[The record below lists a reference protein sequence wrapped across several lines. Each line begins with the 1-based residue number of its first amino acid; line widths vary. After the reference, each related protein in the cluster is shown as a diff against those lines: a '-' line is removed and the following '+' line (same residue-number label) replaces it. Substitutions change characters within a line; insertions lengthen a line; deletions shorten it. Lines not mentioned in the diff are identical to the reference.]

1 MASHAPRRQI
11 GLFLIAV
18 ILPSAV
24 LVALGVRM
32 IGQERELAEK
42 RLADDRRRAVAQIR
56 QDLLAKL
63 ETIKF
68 EELTALADR
77 EAGGPSRSY
86 VNPAVALV
94 ALIEDD
100 QVVLPWEAGNTVQT
114 ARTQLADAAFASL
127 IRQGQRAEL
136 RAGDFSSSIEL
147 YSRAVEAARYPT
159 QSGYARLLL
168 ARALSSAGRD
178 REARAHYRRL
188 LALPSG
194 VTDEHGIP
202 LGLYAAAR
210 LLDAKRD
217 HQLVLDRLAG
227 EIEPPAW
234 LAPTTAYML
243 RDLVSALIET
253 APDSAMRSEASG
265 VLNRVLGEIYL
276 TEQALALQRDFPT
289 LGLGDAAAENG
300 TAEPSWVPFR
310 GGEWLVSATSSLG
323 TLPEAVVAVTAPAIF
338 ASLGESEAWSTGQLG
353 EVSVLT
359 NGDGAGELLGARLP
373 GLEVVFPSGG
383 DGARG
388 SEWGLQRSFYMIA
401 LLLVLSV
408 TLFGAY
414 LLWRDVRRELRLV
427 DLRSQFVSSVSH
439 ELKTPLTGIRM
450 FAETLR
456 TKESPDSK
464 MQAEYLDTIVGESER
479 LTRLLNNVLDLSKIE
494 QQQKIYH
501 PEPVSLA
508 AVAQRA
514 SEAMHYPLAQDGFT
528 LHVETENDL
537 PPVSVDP
544 DALEQAIL
552 NLLTNAM
559 KYSGESRTIDLRLRA
574 EDGDAVIEVTD
585 RGVGIPAEEQGRVT
599 EKFYRVPTPENQRIP
614 GTGLG
619 LTLVEHMVKA
629 HGGDLRVRSAVG
641 EGSTFAIHLPLE
653 REE

>member
-1 MASHAPRRQI
+1 MVSHAPRRQI
-11 GLFLIAV
+11 GLFLIAI

-63 ETIKF
+63 ETIKL
-68 EELTALADR
+68 EELTAPTDR

-94 ALIEDD
+94 ALIKDG
-100 QVVLPWEAGNTVQT
+100 QLVLPWEAGNTVQT
-114 ARTQLADAAFASL
+114 ARTQLADAAFARL
-127 IRQGQRAEL
+127 IRQGQRAEFGA
-136 RAGDFSSSIEL
+136 REFSSSIEL
-147 YSRAVEAARYPT
+147 YSRAVEAARHPT

-168 ARALSSAGRD
+168 ARALSSAERD
-178 REARAHYRRL
+178 REARAQYRRL

-194 VTDEHGIP
+194 VTDEYGIP

-234 LAPTTAYML
+234 LAPATAYML

-253 APDSAMRSEASG
+253 AQDSAMRSEARD
-265 VLNRVLGEIYL
+265 VLNRVLGEIHL
-276 TEQALALQRDFPT
+276 TEQVLALQRDFPR
-289 LGLGDAAAENG
+289 LGLGYAAAENG
-300 TAEPSWVPFR
+300 TAQPRWVPFG

-323 TLPEAVVAVTAPAIF
+323 ALPEAVVAVTAPAIF

-359 NGDGAGELLGARLP
+359 NGGGAGELLGARLP

-414 LLWRDVRRELRLV
+414 LLWRDVR
-427 DLRSQFVSSVSH
+427 LRSQFVSSVSH

-479 LTRLLNNVLDLSKIE
+479 LTRLLNNVLDLSTIE
-494 QQQKIYH
+494 QQQKIYR
-501 PEPVSLA
+501 PELVSLA

-559 KYSGESRTIDLRLRA
+559 KYSGESRTIDLRLRVD
-574 EDGDAVIEVTD
+574 DGDAVIEVTD
-585 RGVGIPAEEQGRVT
+585 RGVGIPVEEQGRVT

>member
-11 GLFLIAV
+11 GLFLIAI

-68 EELTALADR
+68 EELTALTDH

-94 ALIEDD
+94 ALIEDN

-114 ARTQLADAAFASL
+114 ARTQLADAAFARL

-136 RAGDFSSSIEL
+136 GARDFSSSIEL
-147 YSRAVEAARYPT
+147 YSRAVEAARHAT

-178 REARAHYRRL
+178 RDARAHYRRL

-194 VTDEHGIP
+194 VTDEHGVP

-227 EIEPPAW
+227 ELEPPAW
-234 LAPTTAYML
+234 LAPATAYML

-253 APDSAMRSEASG
+253 APDSAMRSEASD
-265 VLNRVLGEIYL
+265 VLNRVLGEIHL
-276 TEQALALQRDFPT
+276 TEQALALQRDFPRLA
-289 LGLGDAAAENG
+289 LGYAAAENG
-300 TAEPSWVPFR
+300 TAEPRWAPFG

-323 TLPEAVVAVTAPAIF
+323 ALPQAVVAVTAPAIF

-359 NGDGAGELLGARLP
+359 NGDGAGELLGASLP

-388 SEWGLQRSFYMIA
+388 SEWGLQRSFYMIT

-456 TKESPDSK
+456 MKESPDSK

-494 QQQKIYH
+494 QQQKIYR
-501 PEPVSLA
+501 PEPVSLT

-514 SEAMHYPLAQDGFT
+514 AEAMHYPLAQDGFT
-528 LHVETENDL
+528 LHMETENDL

-585 RGVGIPAEEQGRVT
+585 RGVGIAVKEQGRVT

-641 EGSTFAIHLPLE
+641 EGSTFAIRLPLE